1 MSCSRRRLLALAAAA
16 GALSGCGFQPLYGG
30 GGGRGAP
37 GPAVAGLAETRI
49 ALIADR
55 NGQILRNHLL
65 DQMNPKGSPAQPRY
79 ELRIGLAERR
89 DNIGLAIDDSATYA
103 RLTLSASFA
112 LVELAGGQ
120 PAFTGT
126 SRWTSGFTVV
136 PSHFANIASEA
147 DARSRA
153 VREIGDDI
161 RQQLALFFTRG

>member
-1 MSCSRRRLLALAAAA
+1 MSCSRRRLLGGGLALSALA
-16 GALSGCGFQPLYGG
+16 GCGFQPLYGG
-30 GGGRGAP
+30 GGGRGTP
-37 GPAVAGLAETRI
+37 GPAVAGMAETRI

-55 NGQILRNHLL
+55 NGQVLRNHLL
-65 DQMNPKGSPAQPRY
+65 DQMNPKGSPSMPRY

-103 RLTLSASFA
+103 RLTLTASFS

-126 SRWTSGFTVV
+126 SRWTNGFTVV
-136 PSHFANIASEA
+136 PSHFGNIASEA

-153 VREIGDDI
+153 LREIGDDI